1 MNVLRTRRH
10 RSAHA
15 PRGFVL
21 IAVLAVLVILSI
33 LGATIGVI
41 TQRLRDEQLLR
52 QRQLREE
59 IAMASTRATV
69 IYLLNSQRMTFGGL
83 TVDSQ
88 VVLKAEE
95 LREQQAGE
103 TPVSYWPVGNE
114 LALDGTAFEGLNGT
128 RFALQ
133 DDRGRLAVNWT
144 SPVLLENF
152 LTAGQQPARP
162 IGSLVNLLQ
171 DYQDPDDLYRLNS
184 AERQQYLR
192 ENLPPPT
199 NRTLVTPQEL
209 RRVMGWDKAL
219 APISDSDLNDALS
232 VGRGVVINVN
242 TAPASVLRTLPGVD
256 RSMADRVVAA
266 RSLTPFVHI
275 IEFYTLLGLSPVDED
290 FLSLYPL
297 DSGTLKLWPA
307 EGGTVQV
314 LHWTLTPFDEGGRPW
329 REDYEFILPG
339 DERTTEG
346 SARPVEAKVFAQPD
360 AAPRQ

>member
-1 MNVLRTRRH
+1 MNDLRPKRRPP
-10 RSAHA
+10 ANA
-15 PRGFVL
+15 PSGFVL

-41 TQRLRDEQLLR
+41 TQRLRDEQLVR

-69 IYLLNSQRMTFGGL
+69 IYLLTSQRMTFGGL

-88 VVLKAEE
+88 VVLSEDD
-95 LREQQAGE
+95 LRAQQAGE
-103 TPVSYWPVGNE
+103 SPLSYWPVGNE
-114 LALDGTAFEGLNGT
+114 LALDGTAFEGLGGT

-133 DDRGRLAVNWT
+133 DDRGRLAVNWI
-144 SPVLLENF
+144 SPIVLENF
-152 LTAGQQPARP
+152 LAAAPKPARP
-162 IGSLVNLLQ
+162 IGSMVNLLQ

-184 AERQQYLR
+184 AERQEYLR
-192 ENLPPPT
+192 EKMPPPS

-219 APISDSDLNDALS
+219 ASISDAELNDALS
-232 VGRGVVINVN
+232 VVRSAQINVN
-242 TAPASVLRTLPGVD
+242 TAPASVLRALPGVD
-256 RSMADRVVAA
+256 KAMAERVVAA
-266 RSLTPFVHI
+266 RSLTPFVDLRA
-275 IEFYTLLGLSPVDED
+275 FYTLIGVSPVDED

-297 DSGTLKLWPA
+297 ASGTLKLWPA

-314 LHWTLTPFDEGGRPW
+314 LHWTLTPRAEGGRPW

-346 SARPVEAKVFAQPD
+346 SVRPVEAKVFAQPD
-360 AAPRQ
+360 AAPR